1 VSDPLSAIANAAR
14 AIIAAK
20 NNDYLGAAGYATEA
34 ALDLVPH
41 DQAKQILSEAV
52 FRRVNAEAEIAEAEK
67 FGRLADLDDPGDE
80 PTNPGAE

>member
-1 VSDPLSAIANAAR
+1 MSDPLSAIANAAR

-20 NNDYLGAAGYATEA
+20 NQDYVGAAAHATEA

-41 DQAKQILSEAV
+41 DEAKKLLSEAV
-52 FRRVNAEAEIAEAEK
+52 MRRINAEAEAAEAAR

-80 PTNPGAE
+80 PTNPGA

>member
-20 NNDYLGAAGYATEA
+20 NKDYVGAAAHATEA

-52 FRRVNAEAEIAEAEK
+52 FRRVNAEADLAEAAK
-67 FGRLADLDDPGDE
+67 FGALADLDDPGEE